1 LPTVCANAGFTGD
14 GMPVGLQLVARPFD
28 EATALRA
35 GHAFQRAT
43 DWHLRQPG
51 L

>member
-1 LPTVCANAGFTGD
+1 
-14 GMPVGLQLVARPFD
+14 MPIGLQLITRPFD
-28 EATALRA
+28 ESTALRV

-43 DWHLRQPG
+43 DWHLRASP